1 MRCFILTSIL
11 LVTWTENVAGVKCS
25 FVVFLFKPCSCY
37 WIMVG
42 WFRSLINIET
52 ISLSERNGSYFHEDY
67 NAQFWFWLCWREMLL
82 HLYCQCCWS
91 VMRFMEVFELSRVSC
106 AVLKGV
112 DRLLQNYLQKWRSL
126 NSTAPQTAADTML
139 DIITF
144 AITGLMYLLA
154 MAAKNS

>member
-1 MRCFILTSIL
+1 
-11 LVTWTENVAGVKCS
+11 
-25 FVVFLFKPCSCY
+25 
-37 WIMVG
+37 
-42 WFRSLINIET
+42 
-52 ISLSERNGSYFHEDY
+52 
-67 NAQFWFWLCWREMLL
+67 
-82 HLYCQCCWS
+82 
-91 VMRFMEVFELSRVSC
+91 MRFMEVFELSRVSC